1 MNKPLHE
8 HLMGFSKDLTAAL
21 KALSESSFAPN
32 TIKTLRS
39 FSAGEASYYLGL
51 PDGYLRKAHFEGR
64 IPDVDSSS
72 GGRRKY
78 SAEQIHEIRRVL
90 SSTSKNPDQFRP
102 GRRLETDETQVIAFV
117 NFKGGSGKTSTAIHV
132 AQDLSLRGLRVLAVD
147 CDPQAS
153 LTTFFGYQP
162 EIEFFDQGS
171 LYDVIRYRNRETG
184 EGPVP
189 IRSIIRKS
197 YFPNLDLVP
206 GGIHVA
212 EFEHETPAALSRGEL
227 PVFFDKIR
235 SALQSVKDDYDVV
248 VLDCPPQL
256 GYVTM
261 SAICAARN
269 IIMTII
275 PERVDLA
282 SAAQFLNMASSLT
295 EVLHESAGIGIFDNF
310 RFLLSRFDTSVATQ
324 VDFASFIRDLFGP
337 AVMKAAFLKSS
348 AISEAG
354 VSQQTVL
361 EVDLAEI
368 KNRKTYERAIQ
379 SVHEVSEEIFNMLQ
393 SNWGRG
399 NA

>member
-1 MNKPLHE
+1 MTQALHE
-8 HLMGFSKDLTAAL
+8 HLMGFAKDLTAAL
-21 KALSESSFAPN
+21 KALSESSFAPHQV
-32 TIKTLRS
+32 KTLRA
-39 FSAGEASYYLGL
+39 FSAGEASYYLGVA
-51 PDGYLRKAHFEGR
+51 DGYLRKAHHEGR
-64 IPDVDSSS
+64 IPGVEVGP

-90 SSTSKNPDQFRP
+90 AETAKNPDQFRP
-102 GRRLETDETQVIAFV
+102 GRRDPVKDEMQVLAFV
-117 NFKGGSGKTSTAIHV
+117 NFKGGSGKTSTAIHT
-132 AQDLSLRGLRVLAVD
+132 AQELSLRGLRVLAVD

-162 EIEFFDQGS
+162 EIDFFEGGS
-171 LYDVIRYRNRETG
+171 LYDVIRYRDRESN
-184 EGPVP
+184 EGPKP
-189 IRSIIRKS
+189 ITEVIRKS

-206 GGIHVA
+206 GGIQVA

-235 SALQSVKDDYDVV
+235 AALQLVKDDYDVV

-269 IIMTII
+269 IVMTII

-295 EVLHESAGIGIFDNF
+295 EVLNESAGVGLFDNF
-310 RFLLSRFDTSVATQ
+310 RFLLSRFDTNIATQ
-324 VDFASFIRDLFGP
+324 VDFASFIRDLFGE
-337 AVMKAAFLKSS
+337 AVMNAAFLKSS

-361 EVDLAEI
+361 EVDLSEMR
-368 KNRKTYERAIQ
+368 NRKTYERAIQ
-379 SVHEVSEEIFNMLQ
+379 SVHEVAEELHRMLQ
-393 SNWGRG
+393 ANWGR
-399 NA
+399 N

>member
-1 MNKPLHE
+1 
-8 HLMGFSKDLTAAL
+8 MGFAKDLTAAL
-21 KALSESSFAPN
+21 KALSESSFAPHEV
-32 TIKTLRS
+32 KTLRG
-39 FSAGEASYYLGL
+39 FSAGEASYYLGVA
-51 PDGYLRKAHFEGR
+51 DGYLRKAHHEGR
-64 IPDVDSSS
+64 IPDVEIGP
-72 GGRRKY
+72 GGRRRY

-90 SSTSKNPDQFRP
+90 ATMAKNPDQFRP
-102 GRRLETDETQVIAFV
+102 GRRDMAKDEMQVLAFV

-132 AQDLSLRGLRVLAVD
+132 AQELSLRGLRVLAVD

-162 EIEFFDQGS
+162 EIDFFDSGS
-171 LYDVIRYRNRETG
+171 LYDVIRYRDRETG
-184 EGPVP
+184 EGPRP
-189 IRSIIRKS
+189 ITDVIRKS

-206 GGIHVA
+206 GGIQVA

-227 PVFFDKIR
+227 PVFFDKVR
-235 SALQSVKDDYDVV
+235 AALQVVKDDYDVV

-269 IIMTII
+269 IVMTII

-295 EVLHESAGIGIFDNF
+295 EVLHENAGVGLFDNF
-310 RFLLSRFDTSVATQ
+310 RFLLSRFDTNVATQ
-324 VDFASFIRDLFGP
+324 VDFASFIRDLFGD
-337 AVMKAAFLKSS
+337 AVMTAAFLKSS

-361 EVDLAEI
+361 EVDLSEMR
-368 KNRKTYERAIQ
+368 NRKTYERAIQ
-379 SVHEVSEEIFNMLQ
+379 SVHEVAEELHLMLQ
-393 SNWGRG
+393 ANWGRI
-399 NA
+399 